1 MTESRNYSKGVVLPE
16 PSKAKRHI
24 NDQLIKIKEELILD
38 DEHSDTDLSF
48 EYTQPIRPQQFYA
61 EIDAKLECLNRDDY
75 KKELLLI
82 CNNDYSKLVDYR
94 DRLAERAQ
102 SHPNCPQT
110 RLVNRRNSATGT
122 KEDKCASD
130 CYTLYA
136 FNHGVQNREI
146 SDVFTSTISTDHE
159 TILIKDDEQMQ
170 LISPDLFGIISK
182 LQSDIVDIKKKQAMD
197 SVILESVRTDV
208 NTTLVLFR
216 TIHGTLN
223 SVLSRVGSLT
233 ETITQSTQLRADCER
248 VETSL
253 TTIQNRLVTCDE
265 NQHTGVTEPVT
276 SPPFVATRT
285 TVCNSTDAT
294 ATKTFATVAATPAKP
309 PTTPNLST
317 KTDARESEAITITVG
332 ETAHPQKDRQRKEQ
346 DRQHDEPYQH
356 HLPTGFKAARRKNVL
371 SYFVGN
377 IDIDASKEDIYDH
390 MKYNG
395 VTPTFINVYYGRNGA
410 GAKVNVHVDDEV
422 KVEDPH
428 FWPSDIVF
436 RKWVSKEEWEKDKPQ
451 FRQRQRRKRY
461 QHWGHDRSDRYN
473 HDGHEKREPRHHILS
488 HRDANDHSNHRRGK
502 HHGYSGNDRYHN
514 DYERDDY
521 KDDNE
526 WDNTSI
532 DY

>member
-1 MTESRNYSKGVVLPE
+1 MFEPRNYSKGVVLPE
-16 PSKAKRHI
+16 PSKEKRRI

-38 DEHSDTDLSF
+38 DEQYDTDLSF
-48 EYTQPIRPQQFYA
+48 EYSQPIRPQQFYA
-61 EIDAKLECLNRDDY
+61 EIDAKLDGLNRDEY

-82 CNNDYSKLVDYR
+82 CNKDYSKLVDYR

-110 RLVNRRNSATGT
+110 RLVNRRNSSTGT

-130 CYTLYA
+130 CYILYA

-146 SDVFTSTISTDHE
+146 SDVFTSTISTDNE

-170 LISPDLFGIISK
+170 IISPDLFGIISK

-197 SVILESVRTDV
+197 SIILESVRTDV
-208 NTTLVLFR
+208 NSTLVLFR
-216 TIHGTLN
+216 TIYGTLN

-233 ETITQSTQLRADCER
+233 ETITHSTQLRDDCER
-248 VETSL
+248 VHTSLSSIQKRLTTGDDNQHNGATESL
-253 TTIQNRLVTCDE
+253 TT
-265 NQHTGVTEPVT
+265 
-276 SPPFVATRT
+276 PPLVATRAS
-285 TVCNSTDAT
+285 VCNSMDDT
-294 ATKTFATVAATPAKP
+294 ATKTFATVAATPASP
-309 PTTPNLST
+309 PTTPNIST
-317 KTDARESEAITITVG
+317 NTDVRKNETITITIG
-332 ETAHPQKDRQRKEQ
+332 EKAPPKKDRQQKEQ
-346 DRQHDEPYQH
+346 ERQHDEPYQQ
-356 HLPTGFKAARRKNVL
+356 HLPTGFKAARRKNVI

-377 IDIDASKEDIYDH
+377 IDTDASKQDIYDH

-410 GAKVNVHVDDEV
+410 AAKVNVHVDDEV

-436 RKWVSKEEWEKDKPQ
+436 RKWVSKEEWEKEKPQ
-451 FRQRQRRKRY
+451 FRQRQRRKR
-461 QHWGHDRSDRYN
+461 QHWNNDDSDRYN
-473 HDGHEKREPRHHILS
+473 RDGHKRESRHHMRS
-488 HRDANDHSNHRRGK
+488 NRDANDYNNHRQGTRY
-502 HHGYSGNDRYHN
+502 GYSGNDRYHD
-514 DYERDDY
+514 DYGHNDY